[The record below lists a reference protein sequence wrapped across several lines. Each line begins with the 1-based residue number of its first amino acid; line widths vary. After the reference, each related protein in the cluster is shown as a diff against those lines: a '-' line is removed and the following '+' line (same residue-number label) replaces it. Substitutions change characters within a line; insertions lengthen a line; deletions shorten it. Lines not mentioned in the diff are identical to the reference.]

1 MKIKFFPSLRTKG
14 EQAIDRMIIA
24 GAAVLMLIGLA
35 TEIDRLDNRHVSGVG
50 GRPVGGTW
58 TQREPES
65 GFRKL
70 AICNSLSKL
79 INPIWHFWL
88 LALISPFNSTTQ
100 LNWTE
105 LNWSERT
112 KR

>member
-1 MKIKFFPSLRTKG
+1 
-14 EQAIDRMIIA
+14 MIIA

-50 GRPVGGTW
+50 GRDGQWVALE
-58 TQREPES
+58 QKKARELES

-79 INPIWHFWL
+79 INPIWHF
-88 LALISPFNSTTQ
+88 
-100 LNWTE
+100 
-105 LNWSERT
+105 
-112 KR
+112 